1 MGKSLHNRIRLKSR
15 ASYLNLAMVRGA
27 ALGVS
32 ASIAL
37 LVLAVRKLR

>member
-15 ASYLNLAMVRGA
+15 ASYLNVATVRSA

-37 LVLAVRKLR
+37 LVLAVKKFR

>member
-15 ASYLNLAMVRGA
+15 ASYLKLPAMRSA

-37 LVLAVRKLR
+37 LVLAMKKFR

>member
-15 ASYLNLAMVRGA
+15 TSLNLAAVRSA
-27 ALGVS
+27 AIGVS

-37 LVLAVRKLR
+37 LVLAVRKFR

>member
-15 ASYLNLAMVRGA
+15 ASYLNLANVRRT

-37 LVLAVRKLR
+37 LVLAVKKFR